1 VLFSKQKLDYIFIH
15 ACTSC
20 FSGFQSVEL
29 LLPKLFPGIRRNK
42 EYMIRIIQSVSLILA
57 LVIAIAFSVTP
68 SSALQFPPDG
78 FSFGPGM
85 GAGGGRLQLVKKF
98 DTDGDGR
105 LNAAERKTARTYLAS
120 SQGRFGGPGGRWGG
134 GFFGFGG
141 MGGSAESPKRG
152 AKLTPADVKS
162 GGDAPLYDPNTLRT
176 FFLQFEDSDWE
187 KEMED
192 FYHTDVDV
200 PATLIVDGKTYKDVG
215 VHFHGNSSFSLF
227 STGQKRSLNLSLE
240 YAHKGQNVGGYRVL
254 NLLNNSDDPTFLHV
268 VLFSEI
274 VRSYIPSAKANYVR
288 VVINGESW
296 GIYSNIQ
303 QLNKDFTRDFFN
315 SEDGARWKVP
325 GLQMQGGLQYL
336 GDNPS
341 SYKSTYQIKSKDKPE
356 SWQALIALCKTLNQ
370 EPLKTLKTALAPM
383 LDIEGALKFLALDI
397 AMVNDDGYWTRASDY
412 YLYLDKKGLFH
423 VLPYDMNETFSSGEE
438 GPGMGGMMGF
448 GGGSTS
454 LDPLTGADSTQLSL
468 TSKLLA
474 VPALRAQYLEI
485 VRDIAQKWLDWERLG
500 PVARRYHEL
509 IAADVKTD
517 TRKLYSTEEF
527 DSGLKTIESF
537 AAARRT
543 YLLSK
548 TEAKSR

>member
-1 VLFSKQKLDYIFIH
+1 
-15 ACTSC
+15 
-20 FSGFQSVEL
+20 
-29 LLPKLFPGIRRNK
+29 
-42 EYMIRIIQSVSLILA
+42 MIRIIQSVSLMLA
-57 LVIAIAFSVTP
+57 LFITIALSVTP
-68 SSALQFPPDG
+68 SSALQFPSDD
-78 FSFGPGM
+78 FSFGPPGM
-85 GAGGGRLQLVKKF
+85 GAGGGKIQLVKKF

-105 LNAAERKTARTYLAS
+105 LNAAERKAARAYLAS
-120 SQGRFGGPGGRWGG
+120 SQGGFGGSGGRWRG
-134 GFFGFGG
+134 GFWGFGG
-141 MGGSAESPKRG
+141 MGGSAELPKRG

-162 GGDAPLYDPNTLRT
+162 GGDAPLYDPNALRT

-215 VHFHGNSSFSLF
+215 VHFHGNSSFSMF

-240 YAHKGQNVGGYRVL
+240 YAHKGQTIGGYRVL

-268 VLFSEI
+268 VLYSEI

-288 VVINGESW
+288 VAINGESW

-315 SEDGARWKVP
+315 SEKGARWKVP
-325 GLQMQGGLQYL
+325 GLRMQGGLQYL

-341 SYKSTYQIKSKDKPE
+341 SYKSIYQIKSKDKPE
-356 SWQALIALCKTLNQ
+356 SWKALIALCKTLNQ
-370 EPLKTLKTALAPM
+370 EPPKTLKTALAPM
-383 LDIEGALKFLALDI
+383 LDIEGALKFLALDM

-412 YLYLDKKGLFH
+412 YIYMDEKGLFH
-423 VLPYDMNETFSSGEE
+423 ILPYDMNETFSSGEE

-454 LDPLTGADSTQLSL
+454 LDPLTGADNTQLSL

-474 VPALRAQYLEI
+474 VPALRAKYLEI
-485 VRDIAQKWLDWERLG
+485 VRDIAEKWLDWERLG
-500 PVARRYHEL
+500 PIARRYHEL
-509 IAADVKTD
+509 IAADVKAD
-517 TRKLYSTEEF
+517 TKKLYSTEDF
-527 DSGLKTIESF
+527 QSGLKTIESF
-537 AAARRT
+537 AAARRS

-548 TEAKSR
+548 TAAKSR

>member
-1 VLFSKQKLDYIFIH
+1 
-15 ACTSC
+15 
-20 FSGFQSVEL
+20 
-29 LLPKLFPGIRRNK
+29 
-42 EYMIRIIQSVSLILA
+42 MIRCIQSVGLILS
-57 LVIAIAFSVTP
+57 LVMAIALSVTP
-68 SSALQFPPDG
+68 GNALQFPPDD
-78 FSFGPGM
+78 FSFGPPGM
-85 GAGGGRLQLVKKF
+85 GAGRGKLQLVKKF

-105 LNAAERKTARTYLAS
+105 LNAAERKAARAYLAS
-120 SQGRFGGPGGRWGG
+120 SQGRSGGHGGRWGG

-141 MGGSAESPKRG
+141 MGGSAESPKPG

-162 GGDAPLYDPNTLRT
+162 GGEAPLYDPNTLRT

-215 VHFHGNSSFSLF
+215 VHFHGNSSFIMF

-240 YAHKGQNVGGYRVL
+240 YAHKGQNVGGYRVF
-254 NLLNNSDDPTFLHV
+254 NLLNNSDDPTFLHAM
-268 VLFSEI
+268 LYSEI

-288 VVINGESW
+288 VAINGESW

-315 SEDGARWKVP
+315 SEDGTRWKVP

-341 SYKSTYQIKSKDKPE
+341 SYKSIYQIKSKDKPE
-356 SWQALIALCKTLNQ
+356 SWQALITLCKTLNQ
-370 EPLKTLKTALAPM
+370 EPPKTLETALAPM

-397 AMVNDDGYWTRASDY
+397 AMVNDDGYWTRTSDY
-412 YLYLDKKGLFH
+412 YIYLDKKGIFH

-438 GPGMGGMMGF
+438 GPGMGSGMAGGGF

-454 LDPLTGADSTQLSL
+454 LDPLTGADSSQQAL

-474 VPALRAQYLEI
+474 VPALRAKYLEI
-485 VRDIAQKWLDWERLG
+485 VSDIAEKWLDWKRLG

-509 IAADVKTD
+509 IATDVKTD

-537 AAARRT
+537 ATARRT

-548 TEAKSR
+548 TEAKK